1 MFPTQRNT
9 QFFALIAPF
18 VTLIGLIVL
27 TGFSM
32 GGCSN
37 SDDDDDVVTIDE
49 PAAPLVVK
57 TSCSYPIR
65 SDATYLA
72 DRMLYD
78 ESDDL
83 LFDTD
88 QRKARIREIKRLLS
102 LIRAAYPAMTDIRA
116 RQDINPDRLVIRLEP
131 QLYEKVKNLIKD
143 QEGEVTFETG
153 DADFDALNAK
163 LGLRGVKWGSSSV
176 LTRGFL
182 FCFDDRLNVPAAG
195 KAYSMLEGVRRTGF
209 DHPVGDSPDIAA
221 SKVEKT
227 WYFIFRDAWGDCPA
241 GCRLY

>member
-37 SDDDDDVVTIDE
+37 SDDDTVTIDE

-57 TSCSYPIR
+57 TSCSHPIR

-116 RQDINPDRLVIRLEP
+116 RQDIIGLSSFRNH
-131 QLYEKVKNLIKD
+131 NL
-143 QEGEVTFETG
+143 
-153 DADFDALNAK
+153 
-163 LGLRGVKWGSSSV
+163 
-176 LTRGFL
+176 
-182 FCFDDRLNVPAAG
+182 
-195 KAYSMLEGVRRTGF
+195 
-209 DHPVGDSPDIAA
+209 
-221 SKVEKT
+221 
-227 WYFIFRDAWGDCPA
+227 
-241 GCRLY
+241 